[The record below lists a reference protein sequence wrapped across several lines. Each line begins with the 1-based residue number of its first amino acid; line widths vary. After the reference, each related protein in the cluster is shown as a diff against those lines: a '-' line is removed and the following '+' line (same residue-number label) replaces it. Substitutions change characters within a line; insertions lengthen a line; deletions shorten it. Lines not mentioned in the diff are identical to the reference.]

1 MEPLIALVAGFL
13 AARLAGLAGVD
24 MLDGWHPA
32 LQVGLAAMFLLTAF
46 AHFFPRLRT
55 GLVAMVPPGLPR
67 PELLVTLTGLL
78 ELAAA
83 VLVLV
88 PATTRWAAG
97 SLILMMIAMF
107 PANVSA
113 ARRRLPGATALGPR
127 TALQVLFVAA
137 ATLTFAG

>member
-32 LQVGLAAMFLLTAF
+32 LKVGLAAMFLLTAS
-46 AHFFPRLRT
+46 AHFVPRLRAK
-55 GLVAMVPPGLPR
+55 LLAMVPPGLPR

-78 ELAAA
+78 ELAGAL
-83 VLVLV
+83 LVLV
-88 PATTRWAAG
+88 PATSRWAAG
-97 SLILMMIAMF
+97 ALILMMIAMF

-113 ARRRLPGATALGPR
+113 ARRRLPGVTPLGLR